1 MTKQAPFGTH
11 DRSGE
16 RKCLWCRRTL
26 PAPARTGRPRLYCRQ
41 SCRQQDYEA
50 RLRATELQLG
60 DNELVVAR
68 VQIDELRD
76 AAHVL
81 AYAVDD
87 TERDLAAAPNP
98 TKSELLEMLTWLLE
112 AARPVRDLCR

>member
-1 MTKQAPFGTH
+1 V
-11 DRSGE
+11 
-16 RKCLWCRRTL
+16 
-26 PAPARTGRPRLYCRQ
+26 
-41 SCRQQDYEA
+41 
-50 RLRATELQLG
+50 ELKLG

-68 VQIDELRD
+68 VQMDELRD

-87 TERDLAAAPNP
+87 TERDLGALQNP
-98 TKSELLEMLTWLLE
+98 TKTELAEMLTWLLD

>member
-1 MTKQAPFGTH
+1 M
-11 DRSGE
+11 
-16 RKCLWCRRTL
+16 
-26 PAPARTGRPRLYCRQ
+26 YCRQ

-50 RLRATELQLG
+50 RLRSSELSLG
-60 DNELVVAR
+60 DNELVVVR
-68 VQIDELRD
+68 GQFDELRD

-87 TERDLAAAPNP
+87 TERDLQGATNA
-98 TKSELLEMLTWLLE
+98 TKAELREMLAWLLE

>member
-1 MTKQAPFGTH
+1 MTKRHST
-11 DRSGE
+11 SELGE
-16 RKCLWCRRTL
+16 RHCLWCRRLL
-26 PAPARTGRPRLYCRQ
+26 PSPAATGRPRLYCRQ

-50 RLRATELQLG
+50 RQRSVELKLG

-68 VQIDELRD
+68 GQMDELRD

-87 TERDLAAAPNP
+87 TDRDLATLGNP
-98 TKSELLEMLTWLLE
+98 SKAELQDMLSWLLE
-112 AARPVRDLCR
+112 AARPIQHLCK